1 MPPLRTHQSTAAS
14 AAARETAAPSAGAG
28 LRALD
33 VMLMAL
39 IAAVALAIALGAA
52 GVF

>member
-14 AAARETAAPSAGAG
+14 AAARPTAEPSAGTA
-28 LRALD
+28 LRTFD
-33 VMLMAL
+33 VVLMTL
-39 IAAVALAIALGAA
+39 ILAVAGVIALGAA